1 MIPILY
7 EYNEAAW
14 TSNGLGRLY
23 DCLTAEVTEE
33 RNGIY
38 EAEITYPVDGVSFG
52 LIKKG
57 RIIAMTHD
65 DSGTV
70 QPFQIVRIT
79 RPING
84 VVTFH
89 AVHISYRLNGAVAV
103 GSGIS
108 SMADALNL
116 VNNATPNL
124 GFAVTSDITS
134 TEYLPIA
141 DGIPKTVRQIINGGA
156 GSIIDTY
163 GGEIECD
170 GWVVYIRRNRGVSR
184 DFTIRYGVNMTE
196 YQDVEDWSDTYNSV
210 VPYYAKDGTIVVG
223 PPQNVNGDAVSW
235 TGRIIRV
242 PLDVTEECGDI
253 VPGSGTVGFIAD
265 RIINQK
271 RPDLP
276 LRNMTV
282 DFVRLQDVMDNETLA
297 NLYTCRLCDTIKVS
311 FPEYGTTG
319 DFKIVKTVWD
329 ALGERYT
336 GMELGNLSTTL
347 SEALG
352 IGTTTSPGGSGGGG
366 GGGIQSVTVT
376 PTITSGTKIAEID
389 VDGTSTD
396 LYAPAGGGFSPS
408 AAAVSNFATLN
419 ATFTPTANGVLTF
432 CYRASANSAAVGIN
446 DVTLGR
452 AVAQNTITSANHY
465 ATVTI
470 PVIVGHT
477 YKIVTL
483 TNSTSIIPTVTYFG
497 S

>member
-38 EAEITYPVDGVSFG
+38 EAEITYPVDGVNFG

-103 GSGIS
+103 GSDIG
-108 SMADALNL
+108 SMAAALNL
-116 VNNATPNL
+116 VNNATPNF
-124 GFAVTSDITS
+124 GFAITSDITS
-134 TEYLPIA
+134 TEPLLIA
-141 DGIPKTVRQIINGGA
+141 DGIPKTVRQIINGGE

-170 GWVVYIRRNRGVSR
+170 KWVVYIRANRGVAR

-223 PPQNVNGDAVSW
+223 PPQNVNGGSSW

-282 DFVRLQDVMDNETLA
+282 DFVRLQDFMDNEDLA
-297 NLYTCRLCDTIKVS
+297 NLYTCRLCDTVNVS

-319 DFKIVKTVWD
+319 AFKIVKTVWD
-329 ALGERYT
+329 ALGERYVE
-336 GMELGNLSTTL
+336 MELGNLSTTL

-352 IGTTTSPGGSGGGG
+352 ISTTTSAGSSGGGG
-366 GGGIQSVTVT
+366 GVQSVTVT
-376 PTITSGTKIAEID
+376 PAITSGTKIADID
-389 VDGTSTD
+389 VDGTTTA

-408 AAAVSNFATLN
+408 AQAVTNFASLN

-432 CYRASANSAAVGIN
+432 CYRASAASAVVGIT

-477 YKIVTL
+477 YRIVTL

-497 S
+497 A